1 MHIFTRIRTP
11 STVFYRALY
20 TSRLGISS
28 RLNQSQRMA
37 KSYILP
43 EDIRITQNRLALIGD
58 DIDEQIGY
66 LLSYNP
72 DRYLELIIERRDAEA
87 KRKESEEKIRN
98 VPSTSLMSTSTDT
111 NQSLVQYEQ
120 NQGENLSDFQ
130 RTMQIVMR

>member
-43 EDIRITQNRLALIGD
+43 EDIRIAQNRLALIGD
-58 DIDEQIGY
+58 DIDEQNWI
-66 LLSYNP
+66 SSFV
-72 DRYLELIIERRDAEA
+72 II
-87 KRKESEEKIRN
+87 
-98 VPSTSLMSTSTDT
+98 
-111 NQSLVQYEQ
+111 
-120 NQGENLSDFQ
+120 
-130 RTMQIVMR
+130 QIDILN